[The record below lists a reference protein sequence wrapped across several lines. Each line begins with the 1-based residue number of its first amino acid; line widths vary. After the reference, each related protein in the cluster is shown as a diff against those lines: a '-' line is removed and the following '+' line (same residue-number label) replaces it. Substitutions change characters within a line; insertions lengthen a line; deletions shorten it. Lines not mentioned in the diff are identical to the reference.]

1 MNTAIANVRPAARAG
16 RRQHALLWAAQIVL
30 AAFFAFAALPKL
42 TGAHSA
48 VTMFGQI
55 GAGQWLRYLVG
66 IAELAGAAGLLI
78 PRLAGLAAAGLAAD
92 MAGASIINAA
102 VLHSGAI
109 AMTVP
114 LCAAFALIAACRRE
128 HIRDLAAPVRA
139 SWLGMVSAAR
149 NHAGALRQRLRRTPA
164 GRRPAGARRTPDR
177 QPRPRAG

>member
-1 MNTAIANVRPAARAG
+1 M
-16 RRQHALLWAAQIVL
+16 
-30 AAFFAFAALPKL
+30 PKL
-42 TGAHSA
+42 AGAHTA

-66 IAELAGAAGLLI
+66 TAELAGAAGLLI

-114 LCAAFALIAACRRE
+114 LCAAFTPHRR
-128 HIRDLAAPVRA
+128 
-139 SWLGMVSAAR
+139 
-149 NHAGALRQRLRRTPA
+149 
-164 GRRPAGARRTPDR
+164 
-177 QPRPRAG
+177 